1 MIDFTN
7 MPHKNKGY
15 GGKNGS
21 KIPVVYND
29 ELYMLKFPAFP
40 AENLYAVPQS

>member
-29 ELYMLKFPAFP
+29 ELYMLKFPAHFLQ
-40 AENLYAVPQS
+40 ERQI